1 VCGECRCDKAGGTGT
16 RAEEKKKQESLAEWR
31 RQAASGATT
40 RWDDDDGRA
49 SEDTT
54 EQDQTGRTATELGR
68 EGGRVPDLQPPSLA
82 WWVRWANKAWSSRRA
97 AGTYHCSLTSR
108 YPPQAGT
115 LHSRS
120 HAHAHARTHRI
131 AAPTAIKVSVAM
143 AALLAN
149 SRPRQLPDLQGC
161 CCTIT
166 ACGNAKSS
174 TRALITQDPVG
185 AGGMRKPVHPLLS
198 VELCVCVCVCV

>member
-1 VCGECRCDKAGGTGT
+1 MCGECRCDKAGGRGT
-16 RAEEKKKQESLAEWR
+16 REEEEKKQESLAEWR
-31 RQAASGATT
+31 RQAASGATR

-54 EQDQTGRTATELGR
+54 QSRTRQAGQQLSWW

-82 WWVRWANKAWSSRRA
+82 WWMRWANKAWSSSRA
-97 AGTYHCSLTSR
+97 AGTSHCQLTSR

-131 AAPTAIKVSVAM
+131 AAPTAIKVSAAT

-174 TRALITQDPVG
+174 TWALITQDPVR

-198 VELCVCVCVCV
+198 VELCVCVCV